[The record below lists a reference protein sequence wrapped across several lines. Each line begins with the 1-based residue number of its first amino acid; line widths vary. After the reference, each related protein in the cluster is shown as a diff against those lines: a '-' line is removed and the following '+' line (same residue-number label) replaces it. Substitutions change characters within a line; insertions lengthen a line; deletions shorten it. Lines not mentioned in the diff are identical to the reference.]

1 MGETESKKL
10 GRVDSLRLILPN
22 SYNGD
27 HGHSNLGDP
36 TRESAVI
43 NLIPVLAYTVTQLR
57 VNMPMQISVC
67 IRSLFM
73 KSLRE
78 DMKDPAQ
85 PHLAGNNVTPAQLP
99 GYGCSRDWFLFS
111 ISR

>member
-1 MGETESKKL
+1 M
-10 GRVDSLRLILPN
+10 
-22 SYNGD
+22 
-27 HGHSNLGDP
+27 
-36 TRESAVI
+36 RENAVI
-43 NLIPVLAYTVTQLR
+43 TLISVLAYTVTQLR
-57 VNMPMQISVC
+57 VNMPMQISAC
-67 IRSLFM
+67 MRYLYM

-78 DMKDPAQ
+78 VTKDSAQ